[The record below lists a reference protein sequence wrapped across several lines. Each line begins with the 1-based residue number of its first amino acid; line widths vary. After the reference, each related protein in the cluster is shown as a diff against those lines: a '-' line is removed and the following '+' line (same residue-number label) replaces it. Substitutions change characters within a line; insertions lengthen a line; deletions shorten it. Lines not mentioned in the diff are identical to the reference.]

1 MDEEEEAKF
10 LESSLKTLGLFEDGM
25 DLQEMRSIRDV
36 VNESLEESSLAFE
49 DELQAALLESQQMAN
64 ENLHRSYET
73 SSFENSNTVHGAMGR
88 FSTPPSSPDCPRL
101 LKVVAEVHSGWK
113 ETSLQDGGQASGED
127 IENKTESNIKPR
139 MKDTLLKGRNVALK
153 NADDIYSALDI
164 DDAKL

>member
-1 MDEEEEAKF
+1 MRIYTGAMKRKCSIKPN
-10 LESSLKTLGLFEDGM
+10 LASIKKLLSGLPTAAHPLKTLIPCMELWEGM
-25 DLQEMRSIRDV
+25 TTTI
-36 VNESLEESSLAFE
+36 ESNAFKRPCIYG
-49 DELQAALLESQQMAN
+49 S
-64 ENLHRSYET
+64 
-73 SSFENSNTVHGAMGR
+73 R

-127 IENKTESNIKPR
+127 IENKTESNVKPR